1 MSRGMFED
9 LTGMTFGDYTV
20 IRRATKDEIN
30 KRGTYWLCRCSCG
43 KERYVM
49 ASNLKTGRAKSC
61 GHNGR
66 GRYENLTGKTFGEL
80 TVLREVKDMRNRTQ
94 RAWECKCSCG
104 NVKLCHTNDLKR
116 GYIKTCGDRKL
127 HNNIFGKEKSYG
139 DLTGKRFGHLTILGL
154 ANKDMWKFGHKSWTC
169 ICDCGN
175 ETIKDTHQLISNKYK
190 TCGCRMK
197 SEE

>member
-1 MSRGMFED
+1 MSRGIFED

-43 KERYVM
+43 NERYVE
-49 ASNLKTGRAKSC
+49 AANLKKGLSKSC
-61 GHNGR
+61 GHVNGTDHD
-66 GRYENLTGKTFGEL
+66 LTGMTFGEL
-80 TVLREVKDMRNRTQ
+80 TVIREVNDKRCRGQ
-94 RAWECKCSCG
+94 RVWECKCSCG
-104 NVKLCHTNDLKR
+104 NVKELAAYDLKA
-116 GYIKTCGDRKL
+116 GYIKTCGDHKI
-127 HNNIFGKEKSYG
+127 HNNIYCKEKSYG
-139 DLTGKRFGHLTILGL
+139 DLTGKRFGHLTVLGL
-154 ANKDMWKFGHKSWTC
+154 ANKDKWRYGHKSWSC
-169 ICDCGN
+169 ICDCEN

>member
-1 MSRGMFED
+1 MSRGNFED

-43 KERYVM
+43 NERYVM

-80 TVLREVKDMRNRTQ
+80 TVIREIKDKRYRGQ
-94 RAWECKCSCG
+94 GVWECKCSCG
-104 NVKLCHTNDLKR
+104 NIKEFSAYDLKASHN
-116 GYIKTCGDRKL
+116 KTCGDRRI
-127 HNNIFGKEKSYG
+127 HNNVFGKG
-139 DLTGKRFGHLTILGL
+139 
-154 ANKDMWKFGHKSWTC
+154 A
-169 ICDCGN
+169 
-175 ETIKDTHQLISNKYK
+175 
-190 TCGCRMK
+190 
-197 SEE
+197 